1 MIQPVITALPVA
13 VVGQGKAS
21 APAAAAVIATTAAL
35 VAGDYM
41 VEISMGFSDVLA
53 AGKALAFEH
62 RNAADSATVAE
73 LGHCPAGTNFVQV
86 YKRVTVAVN
95 EKLRVINLA
104 VAGAAG
110 SVAQATIR
118 AHLLDP
124 KGQQ

>member
-1 MIQPVITALPVA
+1 MPI
-13 VVGQGKAS
+13 VGQGKVG
-21 APAAAAVIATTAAL
+21 APGAAALIATTAAL

-62 RNAADSATVAE
+62 RNAVDSATQAE

-86 YKRVTVAVN
+86 YKRVTVALN
-95 EKLRVINLA
+95 EKLRVVNLA
-104 VAGAAG
+104 VVGAAG

-118 AHLLDP
+118 AHLLNP
-124 KGQQ
+124 VAQQ